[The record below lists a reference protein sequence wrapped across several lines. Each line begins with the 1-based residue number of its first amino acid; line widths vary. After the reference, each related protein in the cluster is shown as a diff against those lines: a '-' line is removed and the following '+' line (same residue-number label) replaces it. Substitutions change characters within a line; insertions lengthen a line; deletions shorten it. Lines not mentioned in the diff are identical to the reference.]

1 MATQMR
7 LEVMGNR
14 MATCKAETAKESI
27 RRKQKAEIFSI
38 SVLSKV
44 LSLD

>member
-7 LEVMGNR
+7 LEVVGNR

-27 RRKQKAEIFSI
+27 KTKTESGNCFYIR
-38 SVLSKV
+38 VV
-44 LSLD
+44 